1 MIVKLTI
8 ARINFK
14 SNKLLKSIKIK
25 SNNTNSFIKFPEK
38 IEPSKQKDIWENKK
52 F

>member
-1 MIVKLTI
+1 MIVKLTN
-8 ARINFK
+8 AGINFK
-14 SNKLLKSIKIK
+14 SNKLLNSIKIK
-25 SNNTNSFIKFPEK
+25 SNKFPEK